1 MSKVTQL
8 GGDRVTFKLRQS
20 DARACS
26 GNDFR
31 IQCYWKEAERKCPS
45 PTRVLAPGEQVAV
58 AVVTGPAG
66 VGGFLEEVD
75 V

>member
-1 MSKVTQL
+1 M
-8 GGDRVTFKLRQS
+8 
-20 DARACS
+20 
-26 GNDFR
+26 
-31 IQCYWKEAERKCPS
+31 P
-45 PTRVLAPGEQVAV
+45 LANTCAGPGEQVAV